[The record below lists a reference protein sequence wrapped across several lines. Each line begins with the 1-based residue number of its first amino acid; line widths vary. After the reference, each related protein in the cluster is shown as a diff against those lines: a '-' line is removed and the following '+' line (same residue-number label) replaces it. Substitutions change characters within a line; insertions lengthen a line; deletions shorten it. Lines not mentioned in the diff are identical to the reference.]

1 MLHYYYRTKEQLFEC
16 VIDKNVSLI
25 IATMFS
31 SLGKADMPFL
41 DRLKVSISSHFDI
54 VASNPLLPHF
64 FLNEII
70 SRPERYNMMQ
80 NKLETSAKE
89 IFSKVQIEIDEQ
101 SKQGNIEWIDA
112 RMLFMSIVSLNIF
125 PFIALPFAKRMMGD
139 LLDNQDSFLE
149 QRKAENIKTIMRR
162 LKKQ

>member
-25 IATMFS
+25 IATMVS

-112 RMLFMSIVSLNIF
+112 RMLFMSIVSLNLF

-149 QRKAENIKTIMRR
+149 QRKAENIETIMRR

>member
-1 MLHYYYRTKEQLFEC
+1 
-16 VIDKNVSLI
+16 
-25 IATMFS
+25 
-31 SLGKADMPFL
+31 
-41 DRLKVSISSHFDI
+41 
-54 VASNPLLPHF
+54 
-64 FLNEII
+64 
-70 SRPERYNMMQ
+70 MMQ

-101 SKQGNIEWIDA
+101 SQQGNIEWIDA
-112 RMLFMSIVSLNIF
+112 RMLFMSIVSLNLF

-149 QRKAENIKTIMRR
+149 QRKAENIETIMRR